1 MALATLSIDVE
12 ARLAGLEAGLDKAAR
27 ISQQSADKIERS
39 FDGIKSIGAGLAGT
53 LAAAF
58 SVSAISLFVRSTL
71 DGIDALNDLKDA
83 TGASIE
89 NLSALEDIAARTGT
103 SFDSV
108 GQALTKFNAV
118 LNEAKPNSEQERV
131 LKAIGLS
138 AQELRKIDPAEALQ
152 QVAEAL
158 GGYADKGNKA
168 RIVQDLFGKSV
179 REVAPFLKDL
189 AEAGRLNGTVTSEQA
204 QEAEKFN
211 NQLAALSKNSKDAA
225 RALLNDLLPA
235 LNQIFE
241 RSNRAGGFFAMAA
254 SGFKVDW
261 DQARLQ
267 AFSDQIQDLTGEAI
281 KLQKQLD
288 FSESQGLPQNRDTVA
303 RLAEVRRELLEL
315 QEKSRIVGDQVK
327 GIVSQVSPPTSG
339 RRPRNEG
346 GGKYI
351 PPDAPVIGGAP
362 RTDSGRRLYSDAT
375 DEAMTRALKS
385 FENTDVKQIRE
396 LEAELT
402 RLFDL
407 QRETRGDPAVVA
419 ALERTQEAIAKLRL
433 PSSAIFDPQE
443 QQKQDFLRS
452 EKSAYEEIK
461 YEIEALDEFAKQ
473 AGRNIQDALGDT
485 LARTLKGDF
494 DSIGEMWGNLII
506 NMIAQTQAAKLNKY
520 LFGDLF
526 SGGTNSGAIGANFSE
541 LFKFLG
547 FMSVGTDYVPQDG
560 LAYLHRG
567 ERVVTADDNR
577 KGAWGRGGQVVNN
590 VQFVY
595 QVEAGMGRQ
604 EVISALQLVEQRT
617 EAKTMERLRR
627 VGMA

>member
-12 ARLAGLEAGLDKAAR
+12 ARLALLEAGLDKASR
-27 ISQQSADKIERS
+27 IAKQNADKIERS

-58 SVSAISLFVRSTL
+58 SVSAISVFVRSTV

-89 NLSALEDIAARTGT
+89 NLSALEDVAARTGT

-152 QVAEAL
+152 QVAQAL
-158 GGYADKGNKA
+158 GRYADDGNKA

-189 AEAGRLNGTVTSEQA
+189 AEAGRLNGTVTEKQA

-225 RALLNDLLPA
+225 RALLSDLLPA
-235 LNQIFE
+235 LNQILE
-241 RSNRAGGFFAMAA
+241 RSNRAGGFLALVS
-254 SGFKVDW
+254 SGFKVAW

-267 AFSDQIQDLTGEAI
+267 AFSDQIQDLTAEAV

-288 FSESQGLPQNRDTVA
+288 FSDAQGLPRNRDTVS
-303 RLAEVRRELLEL
+303 RLADIRRELTEL

-327 GIVSQVSPPTSG
+327 GVVSQISPPTSG
-339 RRPRNEG
+339 RRPPNEG
-346 GGKYI
+346 GGKFI
-351 PPDAPVIGGAP
+351 PPDAPVIGGSPKAD
-362 RTDSGRRLYSDAT
+362 TAKRLYSDPT
-375 DEAMTRALKS
+375 NEALTRALRAIDS
-385 FENTDVKQIRE
+385 TDINKIRE
-396 LEAELT
+396 LEASLSEL
-402 RLFDL
+402 FNL
-407 QRETRGDPAVVA
+407 QRETRGDPAVVDA
-419 ALERTQEAIAKLRL
+419 IRRTREEIDKLTLPTGTAIL
-433 PSSAIFDPQE
+433 DPKDE
-443 QQKQDFLRS
+443 QKQSFLRS
-452 EKSAYEEIK
+452 EKAAYDEIK
-461 YEIEALDEFAKQ
+461 DEIKGLDEFAQQ

-494 DSIGEMWGNLII
+494 DSIGELWGNLII
-506 NMIAQTQAAKLNKY
+506 NMIAQASAAPLNKY
-520 LFGDLF
+520 LFGDIF
-526 SGGTNSGAIGANFSE
+526 TGGNNSGAIGSILTSF
-541 LFKFLG
+541 LPKFAT
-547 FMSVGTDYVPQDG
+547 GTDYVPRDMV
-560 LAYLHRG
+560 AVVHRG
-567 ERVVTADDNR
+567 ERIVTADDNR
-577 KGAWGRGGQVVNN
+577 KGGWGGAMSMVFSPQTYITVQGNADQSLMARVLDARDQALRAEFSRRLQRGGI
-590 VQFVY
+590 
-595 QVEAGMGRQ
+595 A
-604 EVISALQLVEQRT
+604 
-617 EAKTMERLRR
+617 
-627 VGMA
+627 

>member
-12 ARLAGLEAGLDKAAR
+12 ARLAGLEAGLDKASR
-27 ISQQSADKIERS
+27 IAKQNADKIEQS
-39 FDGIKSIGAGLAGT
+39 FAGIKSLGAGLADS

-58 SVSAISLFVRSTL
+58 SISAITLFVRSTI

-89 NLSALEDIAARTGT
+89 NLSALEDVAARTGT

-152 QVAEAL
+152 RVAEAL
-158 GGYADKGNKA
+158 GVYADKGNKA
-168 RIVQDLFGKSV
+168 RIIQELFGKSV

-189 AEAGRLNGTVTSEQA
+189 AEAGRLNGTVTGEQA

-225 RALLNDLLPA
+225 RALLTELLPA
-235 LNQIFE
+235 LNKILE
-241 RSNRAGGFFAMAA
+241 RSNRAGGFVALVAN
-254 SGFKVDW
+254 GFKVDW

-267 AFSDQIQDLTGEAI
+267 AFSDQIQDLTSEAI
-281 KLQKQLD
+281 KLQKELN
-288 FSESQGLPQNRDTVA
+288 FSDAHGLPQNRDTVA
-303 RLAEVRRELLEL
+303 RLADIRRELSEL

-327 GIVSQVSPPTSG
+327 GVVSQVSPPTSG

-351 PPDAPVIGGAP
+351 APDAPVIGGASKV
-362 RTDSGRRLYSDAT
+362 DGARRLYSDAT

-385 FENTDVKQIRE
+385 IENTDVNKIRE
-396 LEAELT
+396 LEQELS

-407 QRETRGDPAVVA
+407 QRDTRGDPAVVA
-419 ALERTQEAIAKLRL
+419 AIEKTQESLAKLKL
-433 PSSAIFDPQE
+433 PPTAIFDPQQ

-452 EKSAYEEIK
+452 EKLAYEDIK
-461 YEIEALDEFAKQ
+461 VEIEGLSEFAMQ

-485 LARTLKGDF
+485 LSRTLKGDF

-506 NMIAQTQAAKLNKY
+506 NMIAQANAAKLNEY

-526 SGGTNSGAIGANFSE
+526 SGGKNSGAIGDLLTA
-541 LFKFLG
+541 FLPTHATG
-547 FMSVGTDYVPQDG
+547 IDYVPQTG
-560 LAYLHRG
+560 LALIHQG
-567 ERVVTADDNR
+567 ERVVSADDNR
-577 KGAWGRGGQVVNN
+577 RGAWGGRSQVVNN

-595 QVEAGMGRQ
+595 QVEAGIGRQ
-604 EVISALQLVEQRT
+604 EVISALLASEQRT
-617 EAKTMERLRR
+617 EARTMERLRR
-627 VGMA
+627 AGMA